1 MANYFSVGETA
12 KKVQTTIETLRYY
25 DRIGLVQ
32 PSKKDAATNYR
43 YYTDQDIV
51 RINTVL
57 ALKQMDLPLRKI
69 KEVLGFNDLE
79 KLIAFLNAAEKKADQ
94 KMVALKDSKEKIER
108 AKQDYEKRLRA
119 HSSVAGISSK
129 FFEQRVILLS
139 NTLSAPTVDNL
150 WHYLDN
156 FYGQLS
162 PQQVQQFSFADTAG
176 IYIEN
181 NIANMFA
188 ICLNYVTVPGLK
200 ILPAGN
206 YLCAD
211 CTEENRS
218 SKLDELT
225 RIAQSKYG
233 IKPQFTVQQIMIS
246 GILQWHYQLQVY
258 LGKSENSLD

>member
-1 MANYFSVGETA
+1 MEKYFSIGETA

-32 PSKKDAATNYR
+32 PSKKDDTTSYR

-79 KLIAFLNAAEKKADQ
+79 KLIAFLNTAEKKADQ
-94 KMVALKDSKEKIER
+94 KMAALKDSQKKIQR
-108 AKQDYEKRLRA
+108 AKRDYEKRLATHRT
-119 HSSVAGISSK
+119 VTEISSK

-139 NTLSAPTVDNL
+139 NTLNAPTVDNL

-156 FYGQLS
+156 FYAQLT
-162 PQQVQQFSFADTAG
+162 PQQVPQFSFADTAG

-181 NIANMFA
+181 TCGA
-188 ICLNYVTVPGLK
+188 
-200 ILPAGN
+200 
-206 YLCAD
+206 
-211 CTEENRS
+211 
-218 SKLDELT
+218 
-225 RIAQSKYG
+225 
-233 IKPQFTVQQIMIS
+233 
-246 GILQWHYQLQVY
+246 
-258 LGKSENSLD
+258 SL